1 MVYVFLADGFEEIEA
16 LATVDILRRAKI
28 EVLTVSV
35 SEKTVHGAHGIE
47 VLADITAKEFDTNKP
62 FDCVMLPGGMPGTKN
77 LDKSS
82 LVKKVLTKA
91 AEEHRIIAAI
101 CAAPMVLGKM
111 GLLKDKNAI
120 CYPGFEGDLLGA
132 NIVTEPCVRDE
143 NFLTGKGP
151 GAVYPFAFALCDMLK
166 GETKTSSKIKKEMQC
181 DR

>member
-35 SEKTVHGAHGIE
+35 SEKIVHGAHGID
-47 VLADITAKEFDTNKP
+47 VAADITAKEFDITKP

-82 LVKKVLTKA
+82 LVKEVLNKA
-91 AEEHRIIAAI
+91 AEEDLVIAAI
-101 CAAPMVLGKM
+101 CAAPMIIGKM
-111 GLLKDKNAI
+111 GLLKGKNAV
-120 CYPGFEGDLLGA
+120 CYPGFENDLLGA
-132 NIVTEPCVRDE
+132 NIVNEPCVKDR

-151 GAVYPFAFALCDMLK
+151 GAVYPFAFALCDVLK
-166 GETKTSSKIKKEMQC
+166 GETKTSSKLKREMQC